1 MYYDSMFLNTNT
13 TFYIVLT
20 VAIAL
25 LTVFLSVTLIYV
37 ILILR
42 DVNKVVEKVRDTVDR
57 VNTFILKPV
66 SLASSIVD
74 HIRPLIESALERRG
88 ESHHK
93 KKHH

>member
-1 MYYDSMFLNTNT
+1 MYYGGMLLNTNT

-57 VNTFILKPV
+57 INTFILKPV

-74 HIRPLIESALERRG
+74 HIRPLIEAALERR
-88 ESHHK
+88 EEAHHK
-93 KKHH
+93 KKHS

>member
-1 MYYDSMFLNTNT
+1 MLLNTNT

-42 DVNKVVEKVRDTVDR
+42 DINKVVEKVRDTVDR
-57 VNTFILKPV
+57 INTFILKPV

-74 HIRPLIESALERRG
+74 HIRPLIETALERR
-88 ESHHK
+88 EEAHQK
-93 KKHH
+93 KKHY